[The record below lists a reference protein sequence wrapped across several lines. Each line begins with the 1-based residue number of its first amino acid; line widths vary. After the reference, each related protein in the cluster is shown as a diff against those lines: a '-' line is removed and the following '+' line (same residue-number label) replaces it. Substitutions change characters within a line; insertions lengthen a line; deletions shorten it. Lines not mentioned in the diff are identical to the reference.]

1 MGVLVL
7 GFSYAASCMTD
18 VQTCWFAALVARSWP
33 LRVCHYRATHLC
45 RVTPAEIMF
54 MSEVEIQK
62 KEARLRDVLQFAT
75 EQGDEEL
82 KAAATKALFELK
94 RSSVDRERHH
104 EFERWKFA

>member
-1 MGVLVL
+1 
-7 GFSYAASCMTD
+7 
-18 VQTCWFAALVARSWP
+18 
-33 LRVCHYRATHLC
+33 
-45 RVTPAEIMF
+45 

-94 RSSVDRERHH
+94 RSSIDRERHH